1 MKSESRLLLA
11 TALSMAVFS
20 GWFLLFPPQSPP
32 ATPAATDASAPANPA
47 VDAAG
52 NAVVPTTPAAVS
64 TINDPQATLSAETVT
79 MQTGVAEITLT
90 NDGAVPS
97 RWALQQYQQGKQDEA
112 TSVDLVTAPTAPPLG
127 VELVGLDGLLPP
139 QARYAVERLD
149 AQNVRFRWRSEQLE
163 VVKTY
168 HFQPG
173 VYSLGLDVEL
183 INHGT
188 APLQGR
194 LGVRWM
200 AANSDQQKPSGL
212 LAFIKPPTDHWQP
225 LYWKAGS
232 VTRLTDPKDL
242 AAGVSDDGAIGW
254 AGVESR
260 YFLAAIV
267 PHATTTQTHFQ
278 GTAAAPLLGVS
289 IATTPFAIPAGTS
302 TRQNFTIYVGP
313 KDLKALKV
321 VGNGLDAAIDYG
333 WFGFAAVPIL
343 YLLKFF
349 YSIIHNYGVAI
360 ILLTL
365 FIKALLHP
373 ITKASLAS
381 MRRMQLLQ
389 PQLKAIQEK
398 YKGDRERLNAE
409 MMQLFRSNKVNP
421 MAGCLPMLAQIPIY
435 IALYKV
441 LWNAVELYRA
451 PFVWFYRDLSAPD
464 PYFISPALLAV
475 GFYLQQKL
483 TPNPSGDKAQQ
494 KMMQMMTFLFAGFML
509 FLPSGLV
516 IYILVNTG
524 FSILQQWLMNR
535 GLGFRDLLRGNLRP
549 KAA

>member
-1 MKSESRLLLA
+1 MKPESRLLLA
-11 TALSMAVFS
+11 TALSMVVFS

-32 ATPAATDASAPANPA
+32 PASPAATSSAPTDLAVPSPAPLPTAPA
-47 VDAAG
+47 VAS
-52 NAVVPTTPAAVS
+52 TT
-64 TINDPQATLSAETVT
+64 NDPQAALEREFITIE
-79 MQTGVAEITLT
+79 TGVAKVTLT
-90 NDGAVPS
+90 NEGAVPNQ
-97 RWALQQYQQGKQDEA
+97 WALQHYQQGLQDA
-112 TSVDLVTAPTAPPLG
+112 PSAVDLVTAPTVAPLDL
-127 VELVGLDGLLPP
+127 ELVGLDGLLPAQP
-139 QARYAVERLD
+139 RYAIERLD
-149 AQNVRFRWRSEQLE
+149 ANNVRFRWRSEAIE
-163 VVKTY
+163 IIKTY

-173 VYSLGLDVEL
+173 AYSLGLDVEL
-183 INHGT
+183 INHGST
-188 APLQGR
+188 PLQGR
-194 LGVRWM
+194 LGVRWT
-200 AANSDQQKPSGL
+200 AANHDQTKPSGL

-232 VTRLTDPKDL
+232 VTRLSNPKDL
-242 AAGVSDDGAIGW
+242 AGGVSDEGSIGW

-267 PHATTTQTHFQ
+267 PHAATTQTRVQ
-278 GTAAAPLLGVS
+278 STAEAPLVGLS
-289 IATTPFAIPAGTS
+289 LATTPFAIPSGAT

-313 KDLKALKV
+313 KDIKALKA
-321 VGNGLDAAIDYG
+321 VGSGLDAAIDYG

-373 ITKASLAS
+373 ITKASLGS

-398 YKGDRERLNAE
+398 FKGDRERLNQE

-451 PFVWFYRDLSAPD
+451 PFVGFYRDLSAPD
-464 PYFISPALLAV
+464 PYFIAPALLAV